1 MGLDEEGKGLEMEG
15 DKLVDE
21 VGNVVACLDDE

>member
-1 MGLDEEGKGLEMEG
+1 MGLDEGGRELEMEG

-21 VGNVVACLDDE
+21 VGNVVSCFDDE